1 MAAMLPSL
9 RTLVILLLLAMMP
22 IRAVAGVA
30 MAFCATGH
38 QEMPAA
44 HGGHGAHAEA
54 AHAMHG
60 AGEVPA
66 DPDPQRCS
74 ICVEH
79 CSSAAFATVEFR
91 QVSGIAIEEQ
101 LLPRVERSA
110 SAFFPDQLDR
120 PPLA

>member
-1 MAAMLPSL
+1 MAAMPLTF
-9 RTLVILLLLAMMP
+9 RTLVILLLVAMVP
-22 IRAVAGVA
+22 VRAVAGVA

-44 HGGHGAHAEA
+44 HGSHGTHADAGHS
-54 AHAMHG
+54 MHG
-60 AGEVPA
+60 AGEPPSQ
-66 DPDPQRCS
+66 PDPQRCS

-79 CSSAAFATVEFR
+79 CSSAAFATAEFR

-110 SAFFPDQLDR
+110 PAFFPDQLDR